1 MISYRTDREGGESPY
16 EINITLFSA
25 LNREDNGEDV
35 DLQVKRLLAAR
46 NISLILQGVPG
57 AYLLGLIGKRNDVE
71 AALTT
76 ESKRA
81 INRTVLDYELL
92 VRSYEDP
99 DNKLYRIRELG
110 GLVLIRQQHRAFHPN
125 GPQKVLKLSPN
136 VFTVL
141 RTSPEGD
148 EHILAMTNVANR
160 VSEIQ
165 VPLDEVGI
173 QDTGWYDLIHGREWS
188 AEDSRLRIRLEPYD
202 VFWLKP
208 ESERHKDAV
217 S

>member
-1 MISYRTDREGGESPY
+1 MP
-16 EINITLFSA
+16 INITLFSA

-46 NISLILQGVPG
+46 NISLVLQGVPG

-99 DNKLYRIRELG
+99 ENKLYRIRELG
-110 GLVLIRQQHRAFHPN
+110 GLILIRQRHRAFHPN
-125 GPQKVLKLSPN
+125 GPQQILKLSPK
-136 VFTVL
+136 VFSVF

-148 EHILAMTNVANR
+148 EHILTLTNVANR
-160 VSEIQ
+160 MSDIE

-173 QDTGWYDLIHGREWS
+173 QDTRWYDLITEGERSAHGGK
-188 AEDSRLRIRLEPYD
+188 LPIRLEPYEIL
-202 VFWLKP
+202 WLKP
-208 ESERHKDAV
+208 VSERHKDPA